1 MKRIASAPEIYAQ
14 GDQQMQPGNSIC
26 GGGVDHFNVRKTLP
40 FADATQS
47 KNKRA
52 RRVRLDWTD
61 GLHTR
66 FVLSIIEGND
76 LSIC

>member
-14 GDQQMQPGNSIC
+14 GDQQLEPGNSVC
-26 GGGVDHFNVRKTLP
+26 GGGTAHFSVRKTLP
-40 FADATQS
+40 FAEA
-47 KNKRA
+47 KKKKRA

-66 FVLSIIEGND
+66 FVLSVIEGND
-76 LSIC
+76 LSHC

>member
-14 GDQQMQPGNSIC
+14 GDQQLEPGNSVC
-26 GGGVDHFNVRKTLP
+26 GGGAAHFSVRKTLP
-40 FADATQS
+40 FAEA
-47 KNKRA
+47 KKKKRA

-66 FVLSIIEGND
+66 FVLSVIEGND
-76 LSIC
+76 LSHC